1 MTASPPVATS
11 DLTLDLAPAMRVL
24 EVGEE
29 LAAAYAAQHLGNQGA
44 DVVKVEAPLG
54 GDPARRLG
62 PFANG
67 VDEERSGLFL
77 AVNLDKRGVCLDLE
91 TEPGR
96 AQLARLLA
104 WANVLVHSLPSDEA
118 QKLGLDA
125 ETLRTSR
132 PELVVL
138 AMTPFGLVGP
148 YADLAAEELTLSHG
162 GGWAGLC
169 PMAHPEPSYPPLKMH
184 GHHCSLMAGVAAA
197 TVTLAVHRDRGRS
210 GVGEVIDFSVVEYVA
225 SVLEFGIHVYTY
237 HGFVMKRT
245 VPRSLIPWRIFDT
258 QDGAIFLACIEQDQW
273 ERLVAFM
280 GSPEWATL
288 DVFATPAG
296 RNENQD
302 LIHGFLAEFIAGW
315 ATFELYHSAQAH
327 RICMAPVMS
336 FADLAADRHLAA
348 RGFFTKA
355 PGDDVTAYMAP
366 AMLIDGKR
374 PQYRRPAPRLGEHS
388 AELLE
393 SDLSTPPPDSAR
405 AEAPGRRLPLEGV
418 RVLDL
423 TWVWAGP
430 FGSMNLAHLGAD
442 VIRVESSVRPDLYRR
457 GNAAP
462 EDIEPSLNTNGMF
475 NQWNQGKR
483 SVAVDLRHPQGIEI
497 VKRLVAEVDVV
508 FQNFA
513 TGVLERLGLGYDVL
527 REINPRVILASV
539 SGYGQ
544 TGPYREYMGYG
555 PATGPLSGLS
565 SASGF
570 PGEGPEETGVAM
582 PDPTAGITAACAV
595 AGALLRRDQSGV
607 GEHLDVTLWEATAA
621 LNVDGWMEQ
630 ALAGRQAERIGNRHP
645 WMAPHGCFP
654 AAGDDEWV
662 TIACSDADFASLAE
676 LVPGLD
682 DDLFTSLALRKR
694 NEDELERRLSEWTSR
709 HDRWFVTGLLQ
720 ARGIATFPSFTCR
733 DVVEDPHFNARGF
746 IERLEHPEVGA
757 RAHTGIPWRM
767 AERPNGVRSPA
778 PQLGGHTDEVL
789 QGLLGMDATAVAQ
802 LRTDGVLV

>member
-1 MTASPPVATS
+1 MTGQPTAKAP
-11 DLTLDLAPAMRVL
+11 DFKLDLLPAMRVL
-24 EVGEE
+24 EVGTGV
-29 LAAAYAAQHLGNQGA
+29 AAAYAARHLGNQGA
-44 DVVKVEAPLG
+44 DVVKVEAPE
-54 GDPARRLG
+54 GDPTRRAG
-62 PFANG
+62 PFAG
-67 VDEERSGLFL
+67 DVDEEHSGLFL
-77 AVNLDKRGVCLDLE
+77 ALNLDKRSVCLDLE
-91 TEPGR
+91 ADAGR
-96 AQLARLLA
+96 EELARLVG
-104 WANVLVHSLPSDEA
+104 WANVLVHSLRGDEA
-118 QKLGLDA
+118 RRLGLDQA
-125 ETLRTSR
+125 TLRAAR
-132 PELVVL
+132 PDLIVL
-138 AMTPFGLVGP
+138 AMTPFGLGGP
-148 YADLAAEELTLSHG
+148 YANLATSELTLSHA

-169 PMAHPEPSYPPLKMH
+169 PMSHPEPSYPPLKMH
-184 GHHCSLMAGVAAA
+184 GHHCSLMAGVAGA
-197 TVTLAVHRDRGRS
+197 TVALAVHRDRCRS
-210 GVGEVIDFSVVEYVA
+210 GLGEVIDFSVVEYVA

-245 VPRSLIPWRIFDT
+245 VPRSLIPWRIFET
-258 QDGAIFLACIEQDQW
+258 KDGAIFLACIEQDQW
-273 ERLVAFM
+273 ERLVQFM

-288 DVFATPAG
+288 DVFTTTQG

-302 LIHGFLAEFIAGW
+302 VVHGFIAEFVAEW
-315 ATFELYHSAQAH
+315 NTFDLYHAAQKH

-355 PGDDVTAYMAP
+355 PGDEGTAYMAP

-374 PQYRRPAPRLGEHS
+374 PQYRRPAPHIGEHTK
-388 AELLE
+388 ELLD
-393 SDLSTPPPDSAR
+393 SDLSPPPSEPQTDGPP
-405 AEAPGRRLPLEGV
+405 APKRPLEGV

-462 EDIEPSLNTNGMF
+462 PDIEPSLNTNGMF

-483 SVAVDLRHPQGIEI
+483 SVAVDLQHQQGPEL

-513 TGVLERLGLGYDVL
+513 TGVLERLGLSYDVL

-570 PGEGPEETGVAM
+570 SGEGPEETGVAM

-595 AGALLRRDQSGV
+595 AGALLRRDQTGV

-630 ALAGRQAERIGNRHP
+630 ALAGRQAERIGNRNP

-662 TIACSDADFASLAE
+662 TIACADAEFASLAE

-682 DDLFTSLALRKR
+682 DDRFASLELRKQ
-694 NEDELERRLSEWTSR
+694 NEDELERCLGDWTRR

-720 ARGIATFPSFTCR
+720 ARGIAAFPSFTCK
-733 DVVEDPHFNARGF
+733 DVVEDPHFNARSF
-746 IERLEHPEVGA
+746 VERLHHPEVGV
-757 RAHTGIPWRM
+757 RAHTGIPWRFIT
-767 AERPNGVRSPA
+767 RPNGVRMPA

-789 QGLLGMDATAVAQ
+789 QGTLGMDEEEIER
-802 LRTDGVLV
+802 LRADGVLV